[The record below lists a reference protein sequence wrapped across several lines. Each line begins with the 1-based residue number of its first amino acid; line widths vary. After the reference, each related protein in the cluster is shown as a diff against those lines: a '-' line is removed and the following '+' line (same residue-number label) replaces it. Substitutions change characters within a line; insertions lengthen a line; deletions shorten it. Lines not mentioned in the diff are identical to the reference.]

1 MGGARVQVSEC
12 SRMTNFCPM
21 PLVKGKL
28 LYKGEGLHLQAP
40 IPRIFD
46 GSASDGM
53 AWYTSSDGKARCSDS
68 ADQDVFT

>member
-1 MGGARVQVSEC
+1 M
-12 SRMTNFCPM
+12 N
-21 PLVKGKL
+21 
-28 LYKGEGLHLQAP
+28 LHLQAP

-68 ADQDVFT
+68 ADQDVFTWLSHILWWHIVCMWLDC